1 MQDLKEIILLL
12 VQHKVFPFKGADARS
27 KSLALWDGI
36 VKGKFSTDEAAAKAL
51 YDESFE
57 GSKYRKLKSEFRE
70 RVLNAV
76 LEIDGNQKD
85 YSDYQK
91 AYYDCHRQWTMVR
104 ILTGQNAN
112 FAAVSIAT
120 RLLRQAEKFDFT
132 LLAMDIA
139 SYLRVQYGLRESN
152 DRKFW
157 EAQEIFERHRK
168 IYDAESL
175 AESLYTTL
183 IVRYVNN
190 RSAQSD
196 VSSLATEYWEQI
208 SPLVE
213 QHATYKLQMYG
224 YMIGLMRYT
233 AANDH
238 ARALVVCNEAIQF
251 FKGRA
256 YEPRVPL
263 QIFYYQRLICN
274 IQLRQFEEGMESA
287 NHCLKILQKGTFNWF
302 KYQELYLQ
310 LSLHSRGFE
319 RAVTILNETINHAR
333 FEFLPENVKEIW
345 RIYEAFVQCLVLAGK
360 AAAVNN
366 MQKLKIAKFIN
377 DTPIFSKDKS
387 GINIAIIVIKLLLL
401 IQERRFSQVL
411 DEVEGVEQ
419 YCYRHLRGENVQ
431 RSYYFLKMLLHIPNS
446 GFDPALSRTKA
457 ERYLKKLN
465 DTPLQV
471 ANQTHEIEVVPY
483 EILWEIAIESLYST
497 KKSAL
502 AA

>member
-1 MQDLKEIILLL
+1 M
-12 VQHKVFPFKGADARS
+12 
-27 KSLALWDGI
+27 
-36 VKGKFSTDEAAAKAL
+36 
-51 YDESFE
+51 
-57 GSKYRKLKSEFRE
+57 
-70 RVLNAV
+70 
-76 LEIDGNQKD
+76 
-85 YSDYQK
+85 
-91 AYYDCHRQWTMVR
+91 
-104 ILTGQNAN
+104 
-112 FAAVSIAT
+112 
-120 RLLRQAEKFDFT
+120 
-132 LLAMDIA
+132 
-139 SYLRVQYGLRESN
+139 
-152 DRKFW
+152 
-157 EAQEIFERHRK
+157 
-168 IYDAESL
+168 
-175 AESLYTTL
+175 
-183 IVRYVNN
+183 
-190 RSAQSD
+190 
-196 VSSLATEYWEQI
+196 
-208 SPLVE
+208 
-213 QHATYKLQMYG
+213 
-224 YMIGLMRYT
+224 
-233 AANDH
+233 
-238 ARALVVCNEAIQF
+238 
-251 FKGRA
+251 
-256 YEPRVPL
+256 
-263 QIFYYQRLICN
+263 
-274 IQLRQFEEGMESA
+274 
-287 NHCLKILQKGTFNWF
+287 
-302 KYQELYLQ
+302 
-310 LSLHSRGFE
+310 SLHSRGFE

-483 EILWEIAIESLYST
+483 EILWEIAIESLCST